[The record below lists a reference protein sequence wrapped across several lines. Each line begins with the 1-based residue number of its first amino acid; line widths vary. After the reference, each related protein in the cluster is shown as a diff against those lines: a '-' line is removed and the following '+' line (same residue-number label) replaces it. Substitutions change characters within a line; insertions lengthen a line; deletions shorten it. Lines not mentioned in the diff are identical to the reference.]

1 MLRIKPLVRQ
11 QKMRRVEPIRG
22 PPKLTRL
29 DAQPARHFDDRI
41 AASPEQFER
50 LPMLRWH
57 LLVDQERHSL
67 KLQRPQRADKL
78 QQAFEQ
84 PVTEGHGVEAH
95 QREGAIDLD
104 RRRRAPVDYCVDL
117 LAIAA
122 EDEGIERHIDRQA
135 IELLTLYIEAEFRSQ
150 LDRPGSAVGDGV
162 LETGY
167 EHGPADALDSRS
179 DAWPD
184 DFGRHANDT
193 LSALMQYVK
202 LLRFGCRRRQKASDA
217 PPLEPDAW
225 PEVQGLAV
233 GVESGILWE
242 RLQQ

>member
-29 DAQPARHFDDRI
+29 DAQPARHFDDRK
-41 AASPEQFER
+41 AAAPEQFER

-57 LLVDQERHSL
+57 LLVDQERHTL

-78 QQAFEQ
+78 QQAFEH
-84 PVTEGHGVEAH
+84 PMTEGHGVEAH

-122 EDEGIERHIDRQA
+122 ED
-135 IELLTLYIEAEFRSQ
+135 
-150 LDRPGSAVGDGV
+150 DGV

-167 EHGPADALDSRS
+167 EHGPAHALDSRS

-202 LLRFGCRRRQKASDA
+202 LLRFGCR
-217 PPLEPDAW
+217 
-225 PEVQGLAV
+225 
-233 GVESGILWE
+233 
-242 RLQQ
+242 